1 MKIQSFRFPLNT
13 QRHETAVVTIHNSD
27 NYFSQFEQQQQ
38 QQQQQQKRET
48 MMMMIHNQN
57 QNRLLLVLAAFAAVL
72 PAASFAPTIGGKL
85 QRTRP
90 IAAASPPN
98 LNLVSSPMTAL
109 KMNMFGGMFGGSKT
123 EATDNNAAEALAI
136 YKNLQGTTTVDNIDV
151 KVNSLSNYLSTWAQ
165 LFENGTIH
173 LTTPAKVS
181 TGPTGVRLDFKK
193 VDTGYQ
199 NKSEEEERGQGGTG
213 ETKKKKGPA
222 KQGGVEIL
230 VETVDDSL
238 QVRARR
244 CNTDEDTLI
253 KEMSEETI
261 LQELKKAMEI
271 WKKEQ

>member
-1 MKIQSFRFPLNT
+1 
-13 QRHETAVVTIHNSD
+13 
-27 NYFSQFEQQQQ
+27 
-38 QQQQQQKRET
+38 
-48 MMMMIHNQN
+48 MIHNHN
-57 QNRLLLVLAAFAAVL
+57 RNRLLLALAAFAAVL
-72 PAASFAPTIGGKL
+72 PASSFAPTIIDGKL

-98 LNLVSSPMTAL
+98 TAL
-109 KMNMFGGMFGGSKT
+109 KMNMFGGMFGGGGKT
-123 EATDNNAAEALAI
+123 EATAAESLAV
-136 YKNLQGTTTVDNIDV
+136 YKNLQGTDIDV

-165 LFENGTIH
+165 LFDNGTIQ
-173 LTTPAKVS
+173 LTTPVKVS

-199 NKSEEEERGQGGTG
+199 NKSEEGERGQGGTG